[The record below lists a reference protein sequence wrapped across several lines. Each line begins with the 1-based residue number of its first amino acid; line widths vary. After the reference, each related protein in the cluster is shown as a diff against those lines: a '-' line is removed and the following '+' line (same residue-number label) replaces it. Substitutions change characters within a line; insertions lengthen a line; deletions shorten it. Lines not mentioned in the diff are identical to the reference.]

1 MNIVICGG
9 GGFIGQRL
17 SRLLLGKGHEI
28 VMLDRNA
35 SRVRSPKLDFHV
47 VDLLETG
54 LFHKAWFSGAD
65 AIINLSG
72 KDILTLWKEEYKKAI
87 WQ

>member
-54 LFHKAWFSGAD
+54 LFHKAWFSGA
-65 AIINLSG
+65 AYHLKIASG
-72 KDILTLWKEEYKKAI
+72 CPNKPGHLC
-87 WQ
+87 